1 MGRRAVGR
9 HRRPSFQWLPF
20 RWLPF
25 RWLSFRWLSFRRLS
39 FRRQAPSRR
48 RPAGL
53 GLLAGMTVASLT
65 GLASVTLAAAPAS
78 AAGAACTGTI
88 AGVSVSG
95 GSAQT
100 AKVGEGFANALQAEV
115 VDTGGC
121 PVSGVDVEFVAP
133 TSGPSATFPGAAT
146 NATVETSSAGVA
158 SAPTLTANQVSGS
171 YTVIAEVANTGIE
184 ADFNLTN
191 TTAGAASGVKATL
204 GQRPVGQGGGPV
216 RPAPERPG
224 RRRLRRPRRR
234 MRRSTTPSSPPAG
247 PAPASLVGAPAPPPR
262 PASPAWL
269 PARPWWPAP
278 PSARTR

>member
-1 MGRRAVGR
+1 
-9 HRRPSFQWLPF
+9 
-20 RWLPF
+20 
-25 RWLSFRWLSFRRLS
+25 
-39 FRRQAPSRR
+39 
-48 RPAGL
+48 
-53 GLLAGMTVASLT
+53 MTVAGLT

-88 AGVSVSG
+88 AGVSMSG
-95 GSAQT
+95 GSGQT

-146 NATVETSSAGVA
+146 NATVETSAAGVA

-191 TTAGAASGVKATL
+191 TTAGAANGVKATSGSGQSAKVGAQFALPLSVQVDDPYGDPVADETVDYTVVTTSGAGASFL
-204 GQRPVGQGGGPV
+204 GEGSSATAQTNQSGLATSPVLVAGTTVGSYTVTASVAGVNASATFTLKNTSSGPTPSPRGPV
-216 RPAPERPG
+216 S
-224 RRRLRRPRRR
+224 RRPQNWAP
-234 MRRSTTPSSPPAG
+234 TSPC
-247 PAPASLVGAPAPPPR
+247 
-262 PASPAWL
+262 
-269 PARPWWPAP
+269 PWP
-278 PSARTR
+278 

>member
-1 MGRRAVGR
+1 MNRRAVGR
-9 HRRPSFQWLPF
+9 R
-20 RWLPF
+20 
-25 RWLSFRWLSFRRLS
+25 RRLS
-39 FRRQAPSRR
+39 VRWLASKRRL
-48 RPAGL
+48 AGL
-53 GLLAGMTVASLT
+53 GLLGGLTVAGLT
-65 GLASVTLAAAPAS
+65 GLAPVALLAAPAS
-78 AAGAACTGTI
+78 AAGSACTGTI

-184 ADFNLTN
+184 ADFDLTN
-191 TTAGAASGVKATL
+191 TTAGRGQRGEGHL
-204 GQRPVGQGGGPV
+204 GQRPVGQGRGSV

-234 MRRSTTPSSPPAG
+234 
-247 PAPASLVGAPAPPPR
+247 
-262 PASPAWL
+262 
-269 PARPWWPAP
+269 
-278 PSARTR
+278 